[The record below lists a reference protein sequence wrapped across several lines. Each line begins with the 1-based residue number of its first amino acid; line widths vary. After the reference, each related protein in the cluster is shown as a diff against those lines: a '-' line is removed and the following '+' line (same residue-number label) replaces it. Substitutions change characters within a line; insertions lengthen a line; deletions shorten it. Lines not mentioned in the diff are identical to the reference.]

1 MNATTTALT
10 DLFDKIPRRH
20 SVDNVKE
27 MNSIFATYE
36 DLLLAIE
43 AENDFY
49 ESNIAVFFDQLE
61 SAKATL
67 KKAIDNKA
75 SKKNKDIY
83 FDETAG
89 IIKDSIQE
97 LIELYEGGQRTK

>member
-1 MNATTTALT
+1 MIETSIALT

-27 MNSIFATYE
+27 MNCIFAAYE
-36 DLLLAIE
+36 DLLLLIE
-43 AENDFY
+43 AENEFY
-49 ESNIAVFFDQLE
+49 ESNIAVFFNHLE
-61 SAKATL
+61 AAKASL

-75 SKKNKDIY
+75 SKKNKDVY

-97 LIELYEGGQRTK
+97 LIELYNDGHKTK